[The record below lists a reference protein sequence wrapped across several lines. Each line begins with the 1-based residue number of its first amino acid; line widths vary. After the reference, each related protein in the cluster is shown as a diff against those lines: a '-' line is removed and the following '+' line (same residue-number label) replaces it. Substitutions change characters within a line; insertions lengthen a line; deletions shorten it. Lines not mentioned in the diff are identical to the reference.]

1 MTYNTGNPVPSI
13 DPRDLDDNA
22 EAFDRFL
29 QSTAASEP
37 DRIGQLRKTY
47 HQMELDA
54 ESLVSPNVSALAA
67 AVAAANK
74 AVYFSS
80 SSPVAMLTYDLSAFV
95 RGVSGSVDGAAFR
108 TGITAAKSGVNA
120 DITSITGLTTMLPVN
135 QGGTGGNTQASA
147 RTGIG
152 AAKSGANSDITSLS
166 ALSTA
171 LSIGQGGTGQITAAA
186 ALSALGAQT
195 AWANVPLSN
204 GWSIT
209 AGTRAVYRK
218 ILGQVQIEFNVA
230 GGTPTDGTIV
240 GTLPVGFRP
249 VSKIGIP
256 VVAGANAAV
265 TPGVTVPRIVIDTDG
280 TMKCQ
285 NCVSANG
292 IAFALLMPLD

>member
-37 DRIGQLRKTY
+37 DRLGQLRKTW

-54 ESLVSPNVSALAA
+54 ASLVSPNVSALAA

-80 SSPVAMLTYDLSAFV
+80 AGPVAMSTYDLSSFV
-95 RGVSGSVDGAAFR
+95 RGVSGSADAAAFR

-135 QGGTGGNTQASA
+135 QGGTGGNDQASA
-147 RTGIG
+147 RTGIS
-152 AAKSGANSDITSLS
+152 AAKSGANSDITSIGGLT
-166 ALSTA
+166 TA
-171 LSIGQGGTGQITAAA
+171 LSIAQGGTGATTAAA

-195 AWANVPLSN
+195 AWVNLPLSN
-204 GWSIT
+204 SWTVIGSR
-209 AGTRAVYRK
+209 RAVYRK
-218 ILGQVQIEFNVA
+218 VLGMLQIQCEIV
-230 GGTPTDGTIV
+230 GGTATDGTVVATLPAGFRVIFETSLNCVSPPGTSLTAGVTLPRVVIKTDGTIACMNV
-240 GTLPVGFRP
+240 NTG
-249 VSKIGIP
+249 
-256 VVAGANAAV
+256 GA
-265 TPGVTVPRIVIDTDG
+265 
-280 TMKCQ
+280 
-285 NCVSANG
+285 
-292 IAFALLMPLD
+292 IAFNAFLPLD